1 MLFLKRKK
9 CGISQ
14 NDTKGLIYKQKQT
27 HRHRKHIYGYQV
39 RRGLGR
45 DKGGVWDE
53 QIHTAMYKIGKKQ
66 GPTTQH

>member
-1 MLFLKRKK
+1 MSSDITYMWNLKM
-9 CGISQ
+9 IQ
-14 NDTKGLIYKQKQT
+14 MNLYTKQKET